1 MHRKSSERC
10 QSGETETSFKS
21 GQPGTRRGR
30 GTSAQLSGGS
40 ADEDVVAGWIEH
52 PVVAFARIVVV
63 ARYFDETFVETQI
76 VADRVLPGAGG
87 HAPVVGEVADHPG
100 VDLFDGEAAARRR
113 LDGEEGEAAV

>member
-1 MHRKSSERC
+1 MHRKTSERC
-10 QSGETETSFKS
+10 QSGETETSLKS

-30 GTSAQLSGGS
+30 GTSAQLSGRS

-76 VADRVLPGAGG
+76 VADRVLPSLL
-87 HAPVVGEVADHPG
+87 VVAIIRKVLHDEL
-100 VDLFDGEAAARRR
+100 VDSV
-113 LDGEEGEAAV
+113 EG